1 MQKLCSDWRRG
12 AAGRTRGP
20 PRGIPSF
27 ALWWPLRASS
37 IPEELVWQPL
47 WPMPALSHL
56 TGEKPTPAGTQGFY
70 LCDHSQYL
78 FGRNQ
83 VTFIV
88 LCQRLPNLFWKGP
101 DRKQILWGIWSV
113 RILHLCCCSAK
124 ADRQYIT
131 KWAGCAPI
139 KCYGNKFAFYII
151 FVCPQMYSYSLFKKK
166 SKKYRSF
173 WLWGCTRI
181 DAMLNLANRP

>member
-1 MQKLCSDWRRG
+1 MFFRQSRCRSCVSDWRRG
-12 AAGRTRGP
+12 LQEGQRSSPWDSVVCPLMTPPGQPQHSRG
-20 PRGIPSF
+20 
-27 ALWWPLRASS
+27 
-37 IPEELVWQPL
+37 LVWQPL
-47 WPMPALSHL
+47 WPMPALSSYRWE
-56 TGEKPTPAGTQGFY
+56 TYASRSAGFY
-70 LCDHSQYL
+70 LCDTNQYL

-113 RILHLCCCSAK
+113 GILHLCCCSAK

-139 KCYGNKFAFYII
+139 KCY
-151 FVCPQMYSYSLFKKK
+151 
-166 SKKYRSF
+166 
-173 WLWGCTRI
+173 LWKQICILYNFR
-181 DAMLNLANRP
+181 MSPNVFL